1 MNKNRLIALVIVS
14 ITILGP
20 LQYSLRPD
28 LIEETSIRGGLMILT
43 LVGSL
48 ASLLIGINSPAK
60 A

>member
-1 MNKNRLIALVIVS
+1 MKKNQLIALIIIS
-14 ITILGP
+14 ITVLGP

-48 ASLLIGINSPAK
+48 ASLLVGISGPAK